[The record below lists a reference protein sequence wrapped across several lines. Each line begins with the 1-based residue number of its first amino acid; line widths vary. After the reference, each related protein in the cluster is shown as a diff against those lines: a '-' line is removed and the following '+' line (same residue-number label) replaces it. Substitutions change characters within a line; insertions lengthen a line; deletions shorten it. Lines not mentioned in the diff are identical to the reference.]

1 MRTRFS
7 ILIIGYPPHKAPQT
21 LADVGWRAAHIVGLE
36 LGSQGCRRPQLWL
49 QPRSALR
56 RGRCRTLDPR
66 PGTAKGAGERD
77 GAERGWSPAL
87 CPLPVRNTDRV
98 FRTQIRDLELRSSA
112 LYLQKVETEERI
124 SLPCTAQTMKLPIR
138 RNKSASSG

>member
-1 MRTRFS
+1 M
-7 ILIIGYPPHKAPQT
+7 
-21 LADVGWRAAHIVGLE
+21 AAAQV
-36 LGSQGCRRPQLWL
+36 
-49 QPRSALR
+49 SAEKR

-77 GAERGWSPAL
+77 GAERGWSLEL

-112 LYLQKVETEERI
+112 LYLQEVETEERI
-124 SLPCTAQTMKLPIR
+124 SLPCTAQMMKLPIR
-138 RNKSASSG
+138 RKNMLLQAD